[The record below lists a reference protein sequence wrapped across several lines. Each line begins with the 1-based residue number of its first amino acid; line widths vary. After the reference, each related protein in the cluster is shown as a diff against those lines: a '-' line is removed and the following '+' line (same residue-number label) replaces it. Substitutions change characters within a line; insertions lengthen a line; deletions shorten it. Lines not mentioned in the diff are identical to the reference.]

1 VGQNLGANKPDRA
14 EKSVWLTGLYNTC
27 FLGCLALVFIF
38 FSHVIVGFFTNDP
51 AVIAVGAV
59 ALRIISYGYMF
70 YAYGMVI
77 VQSFN
82 GAGDTATPTKI
93 NIFCYWLWQVP
104 LAWWLAFRMGF
115 GVEGVFIAVAIAE
128 STLAVVGVLAFRRGT
143 WKQVKV

>member
-1 VGQNLGANKPDRA
+1 
-14 EKSVWLTGLYNTC
+14 
-27 FLGCLALVFIF
+27 
-38 FSHVIVGFFTNDP
+38 
-51 AVIAVGAV
+51 VIAIGAV
-59 ALRIISYGYMF
+59 ALRIISYGYVF